1 MLWRNLTLTT
11 WHFLL
16 ICNDEWWINP
26 LDLVENIY
34 LRWMNHYFSHDTF
47 HCIKIYIKALD
58 NYHSVYTSKSD
69 FEIWGNL
76 WGPYHWNFTNLRNF
90 YAIFYFID
98 QPLSKE
104 NALEWKKWKGV
115 WSNIYGI
122 YMQQE
127 CDETRWKNHP
137 PWGTTKKISRYEK
150 IIQMNSTLNLLCIR
164 DTKEKRTIHIWCGWI
179 VYIFHS

>member
-11 WHFLL
+11 WHFLS

-104 NALEWKKWKGV
+104 NALEWKKMKGCV
-115 WSNIYGI
+115 IKHLWYIYA
-122 YMQQE
+122 
-127 CDETRWKNHP
+127 TRVGWDKVKKSSTMRDHKENFKVWKNH
-137 PWGTTKKISRYEK
+137 TNEF
-150 IIQMNSTLNLLCIR
+150 NSQSLV
-164 DTKEKRTIHIWCGWI
+164 H
-179 VYIFHS
+179 